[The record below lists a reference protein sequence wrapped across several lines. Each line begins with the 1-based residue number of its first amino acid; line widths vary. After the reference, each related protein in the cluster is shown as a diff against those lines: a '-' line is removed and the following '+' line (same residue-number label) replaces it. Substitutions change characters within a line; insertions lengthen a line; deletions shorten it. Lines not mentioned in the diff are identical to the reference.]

1 MISRARLA
9 LTVVV
14 CLVAAAT
21 WTVAQSKDPFV
32 GTWELNAAKSKYSP
46 GPAPKAAS
54 TVIETAGA
62 GYRFTVKQTTAKG
75 DAVSW
80 SFTTNLDGKP
90 SPVTGNNPNADSI
103 TVKRIDAT
111 TLETVATLKGK
122 ETQRQRNVVS
132 ADGKTRTVTTTG
144 VDGAGQKINNV
155 AVYEKK

>member
-1 MISRARLA
+1 MVRRARLA
-9 LTVVV
+9 LTAVV
-14 CLVAAAT
+14 CLVAATA
-21 WTVAQSKDPFV
+21 WTAAQSKDPFV
-32 GTWELNAAKSKYSP
+32 GTWELDVAKSKYSP

-54 TVIETAGA
+54 TVIEAAGA
-62 GYRFTVKQTTAKG
+62 GYKFTVRQTTAKG

-80 SFTTNLDGKP
+80 SFTSNMDGKP
-90 SPVTGNNPNADSI
+90 SPMTGNNPNADSI
-103 TVKRIDAT
+103 TLKRIDAT

-155 AVYEKK
+155 AVYAKK